1 MSLEPQDARLLCL
14 AQNSSRKIN
23 SVVRAV
29 HQLTHVGIATTIKK
43 KIQRPI
49 SLLNVDT
56 KISSKVLAKRLEHI
70 LPDLI
75 LYNQNAYVKVRLIFD
90 SIRTIDDV
98 LEYTKQ
104 RRQSGIMVTIDF
116 EKVFDSLDHEFLV
129 KVHHTIYFGTSFTQ
143 WIRTFYSNV

>member
-1 MSLEPQDARLLCL
+1 MPGPKQLSESKQCSACR
-14 AQNSSRKIN
+14 SSAYSCGN
-23 SVVRAV
+23 CNDN
-29 HQLTHVGIATTIKK
+29 KK

-75 LYNQNAYVKVRLIFD
+75 HYNQNVYMKVRLIFD
-90 SIRTIDDV
+90 SIRTFDDV

-129 KVHHTIYFGTSFTQ
+129 KVYHTIYFGPSFTQ